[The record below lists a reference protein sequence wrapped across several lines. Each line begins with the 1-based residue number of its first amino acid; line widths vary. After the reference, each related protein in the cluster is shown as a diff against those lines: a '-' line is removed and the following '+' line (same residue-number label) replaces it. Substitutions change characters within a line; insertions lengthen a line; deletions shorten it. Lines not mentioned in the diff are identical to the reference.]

1 MKHLFLVRFL
11 AVILVISTLLYFG
24 LEYLD
29 KSLTERSVE
38 KLDCFRMNGKK
49 SKGFLVNKWAESR
62 RYKLHKYTDQYIE
75 VSYVVDS
82 KAYSSKILM
91 NEGFERVYPEKGD
104 SIIVFYDPLNPEE
117 FMPYWS
123 FE

>member
-62 RYKLHKYTDQYIE
+62 RYKLHKYR
-75 VSYVVDS
+75 
-82 KAYSSKILM
+82 
-91 NEGFERVYPEKGD
+91 GFVCGR
-104 SIIVFYDPLNPEE
+104 
-117 FMPYWS
+117 
-123 FE
+123 